1 MSYSLKLVQGDPVII
16 YTKGQWLDGIVQVLE
31 NTTTSSGIRHKWLGI
46 RTSQGHYHTIL
57 IGDYEFKKGGSYN
70 LRVIKK
76 VAPIKP
82 K

>member
-1 MSYSLKLVQGDPVII
+1 MSYSLKLVQGDSIII
-16 YTKGQWLDGIVQVLE
+16 YTKGQWLDGIVQVSE
-31 NTTTSSGIRHKWLGI
+31 NKITRSGTRYNWLGI
-46 RTSQGHYHTIL
+46 RTSQGHYHTNL

-70 LRVIKK
+70 LIVIKK